1 MSKMQKIA
9 VVFLVIAAASGIL
22 HKTGVS
28 YVPGLTA
35 LTLCVAMCAEGAD
48 MLKGTGKRKTPP
60 AVWRPFW
67 FWPSDCL
74 TWWWAALR
82 YIAMCWACEVTYG
95 SRYHQ
100 GCRR

>member
-35 LTLCVAMCAEGAD
+35 LTLCVAMLSLIHISEP
-48 MLKGTGKRKTPP
+48 T
-60 AVWRPFW
+60 RP
-67 FWPSDCL
+67 
-74 TWWWAALR
+74 
-82 YIAMCWACEVTYG
+82 
-95 SRYHQ
+95 
-100 GCRR
+100 

>member
-22 HKTGVS
+22 HKMDVF

-48 MLKGTGKRKTPP
+48 MLKGTGKKKNTSR
-60 AVWRPFW
+60 R
-67 FWPSDCL
+67 L
-74 TWWWAALR
+74 AAILVLAFGLFNLVVGGFEI
-82 YIAMCWACEVTYG
+82 YSYVLG
-95 SRYHQ
+95 L
-100 GCRR
+100 

>member
-48 MLKGTGKRKTPP
+48 MLKGTGKKKNTSR
-60 AVWRPFW
+60 R
-67 FWPSDCL
+67 L
-74 TWWWAALR
+74 AAILVLAFGLINLVVGGFEI
-82 YIAMCWACEVTYG
+82 YSYVLG
-95 SRYHQ
+95 L
-100 GCRR
+100 

>member
-48 MLKGTGKRKTPP
+48 MLL
-60 AVWRPFW
+60 
-67 FWPSDCL
+67 SL
-74 TWWWAALR
+74 
-82 YIAMCWACEVTYG
+82 I
-95 SRYHQ
+95 HI
-100 GCRR
+100 

>member
-1 MSKMQKIA
+1 MPRGELRMSKMQKIA

-48 MLKGTGKRKTPP
+48 MLKGTGKKKNTSR
-60 AVWRPFW
+60 R
-67 FWPSDCL
+67 L
-74 TWWWAALR
+74 AAILVLAFGLFNLVVGGFEI
-82 YIAMCWACEVTYG
+82 YSYVLG
-95 SRYHQ
+95 L
-100 GCRR
+100 